1 MLFLDVMMPNPEPP
15 KNKANDGA
23 RVINLDDYRSQDEP
37 MRAPSGNHP
46 AKRGL
51 RKKEGK

>member
-1 MLFLDVMMPNPEPP
+1 MATPKPP
-15 KNKANDGA
+15 KDKSGDEA